1 MGKQEEVM
9 RKERIHYFTKD
20 GDREKR
26 SEILTVATT
35 IIEATG
41 QVEYGVACCSS
52 LDNFCKQK
60 GREIAS
66 ERLNSDVYCMHGIA
80 DVVVKNSVAIKLAI
94 LCDMVS
100 HIKDYPQAFRSVIMD
115 NLSSIVLDL
124 AFDVTKA
131 KV

>member
-1 MGKQEEVM
+1 M
-9 RKERIHYFTKD
+9 RKERIHYFRQERD
-20 GDREKR
+20 VEKKK
-26 SEILTVATT
+26 EVLTVATT

-100 HIKDYPQAFRSVIMD
+100 HIKDYPQAFRPVIMD
-115 NLSSIVLDL
+115 NLSSIVLDIVID
-124 AFDVTKA
+124 A
-131 KV
+131 